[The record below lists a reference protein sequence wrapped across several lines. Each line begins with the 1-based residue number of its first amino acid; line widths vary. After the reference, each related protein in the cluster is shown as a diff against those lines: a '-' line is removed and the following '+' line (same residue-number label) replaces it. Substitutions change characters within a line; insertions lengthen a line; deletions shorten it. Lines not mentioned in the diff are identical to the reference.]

1 MARSNAFPKP
11 TEKGGKIDQ
20 GWSRT
25 SEQRN
30 QVMGSE
36 KNTETVFTSN
46 YTSIISLMM
55 LVKQKNETLYETHYI
70 YSLLDNGY
78 DS

>member
-1 MARSNAFPKP
+1 
-11 TEKGGKIDQ
+11 
-20 GWSRT
+20 
-25 SEQRN
+25 
-30 QVMGSE
+30 MGSE
-36 KNTETVFTSN
+36 KNTETAFTSN